1 MSNKFMWTFFMYLS
15 THMWVDEHTK
25 PGSWFITQPYKETND
40 VDLEV
45 WDQSME
51 YLAKFQYNTVIIDLG
66 DAVKYESHPE
76 ISASDAWE
84 KDFLKKK
91 LDEMRALGLTPI
103 PKLNFSAGHDTWM
116 KKYRRMVSTPEYY
129 SFCSDIIKEV
139 CELFDS
145 PEYFHIGFDEEVVR
159 KQTAHEMIIV
169 RGEDLWWND
178 FNFICRECEK
188 NGARPWI
195 WSDYY
200 WDNKELF
207 IKNMSKDVLQSNWFY
222 DDFKDYPKDHVYYK
236 RIEAYETLD
245 KLGYDQVPTCSSW
258 QKLNNTYQTV
268 AYGKERMN
276 PEHLMGFMTVPWVRT
291 TKERQYTIIDD
302 AYRLFYARGEFY
314 PETIK
319 K

>member
-1 MSNKFMWTFFMYLS
+1 MYLS

-25 PGSWFITQPYKETND
+25 PGSWFFPQPYKETND
-40 VDLEV
+40 TDVEV
-45 WDQSME
+45 WDQSMKF
-51 YLAKFQYNTVIIDLG
+51 LAEHQYNTVIIDLG

-76 ISASDAWE
+76 ICAPDAWD

-91 LDEMRALGLTPI
+91 LDEMRALGITPI

-116 KKYRRMVSTPEYY
+116 KKYRRMLSTPEYY
-129 SFCSDIIKEV
+129 TFCADIIKEV

-159 KQTAHEMIIV
+159 KQTAHEMIVV
-169 RGEDLWWND
+169 RGDDLWWHD
-178 FNFICRECEK
+178 FNYICRECEK

-200 WDNKELF
+200 WDHKELF

-222 DDFKDYPKDHVYYK
+222 GEFKEYPKDHIFHT
-236 RIEAYETLD
+236 RIETYEVLD
-245 KLGYDQVPTCSSW
+245 KLGFDQVPTASSW
-258 QKLNNTYQTV
+258 QFLNNTYQTV
-268 AYGKERMN
+268 AYAKERMD
-276 PEHLMGFMTVPWVRT
+276 PEHLKGIMTVPWVRT
-291 TKERQYTIIDD
+291 IKEKQYRIMDD
-302 AYRLFYARGEFY
+302 AYRLYYAREVFY
-314 PETIK
+314 PETLK